1 MKQRKQ
7 EETKIQPKQERTKIQ
22 PNHERAKIQLKQTQR
37 RNMKYPCQQCKYQT
51 NLLNSMRTHIHHHIG
66 SSYSCK
72 LCRFKSSARGA
83 VASHLMQR
91 HRNNFGESDTS
102 TIEEF
107 IVCHCK
113 ACGKKYN
120 VSEFQKHLK
129 VKHNFPS
136 EDEAEQTKSLSI
148 QYIKGDKQQEDKK
161 DESKELVMAEQPKI
175 LSIQFIK
182 EAKEQE
188 DKTGES
194 KPIVTEQPKVL
205 SIQFIKEAKEEK
217 GKKEKANELEPA
229 PQTLHKCPSC
239 KYETLYLGNLKTHM
253 IKQHIHASYT

>member
-22 PNHERAKIQLKQTQR
+22 PKQERAKIQLKQTQR

-66 SSYSCK
+66 SSYSCR
-72 LCRFKSSARGA
+72 LSRFKSSARGA

-91 HRNNFGESDTS
+91 HRNNFVESDTS
-102 TIEEF
+102 IIEEY

-148 QYIKGDKQQEDKK
+148 Q
-161 DESKELVMAEQPKI
+161 
-175 LSIQFIK
+175 FIK
-182 EAKEQE
+182 EAKEQI
-188 DKTGES
+188 DKTEES
-194 KPIVTEQPKVL
+194 KLIVTEQPQVL
-205 SIQFIKEAKEEK
+205 NIQYVKYYKEKKGEK
-217 GKKEKANELEPA
+217 NKANELEPA
-229 PQTLHKCPSC
+229 PHTLHKCPAC